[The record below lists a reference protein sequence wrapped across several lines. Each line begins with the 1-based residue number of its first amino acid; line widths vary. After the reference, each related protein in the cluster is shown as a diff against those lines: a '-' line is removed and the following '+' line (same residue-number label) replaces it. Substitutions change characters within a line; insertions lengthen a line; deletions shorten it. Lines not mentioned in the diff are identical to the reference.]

1 MVKKIVACLLTVAM
15 SVSMLTGCGGSDKSG
30 DKSGKAE
37 NGKKAISFNIGQEPT
52 TLDPGLNSGVDG
64 TMVLTHLYDGLLRE
78 KNHEMV
84 PATAEK
90 YDVSEDE
97 LVYTFHLRDDA
108 KWSDGKPV
116 TAQDFE
122 FAWKRAQDPKVASSY
137 SWIFDS
143 GNIKSYRAVDDK
155 TFEVT
160 LSSPSPVFLTL
171 LGNPTFMPLREDVI
185 DYLDGG
191 WAVNPDKV
199 VTNGAYYMDSYK
211 AGDKLVMKK
220 NKYFYD
226 NKNVKIDEITGLM
239 IVDQTTAL
247 TGYESGQIDAIF
259 AVPPAEIPRLL
270 NEEPNFKILEGNTS
284 NFYCFNISKKPF
296 DDVRVR
302 KAFSYAIDRTAMCE
316 DVLKGSH
323 VPAQSVVPGIVYD
336 NEGNVFN
343 EKCGDHGIP
352 KDLSKVDEAKKLLA
366 EAGYPDGKGFPEFEI
381 LYNTDETNKAV
392 CEALQQMW
400 SENLGVKCKLV
411 NMESAVFHQTR
422 VAHDFTVCRGGWTG
436 DYADPLTHLELYV
449 TGGPTN
455 YSGFADKQY
464 DKLIEEGKGLTGSER
479 YSKFYEAEKIL
490 AESYTYM
497 PISYEADV
505 TLVNNDKITDW
516 EWLSTGSPSFVYADV
531 VSGE

>member
-1 MVKKIVACLLTVAM
+1 
-15 SVSMLTGCGGSDKSG
+15 
-30 DKSGKAE
+30 
-37 NGKKAISFNIGQEPT
+37 
-52 TLDPGLNSGVDG
+52 
-64 TMVLTHLYDGLLRE
+64 
-78 KNHEMV
+78 
-84 PATAEK
+84 
-90 YDVSEDE
+90 
-97 LVYTFHLRDDA
+97 
-108 KWSDGKPV
+108 
-116 TAQDFE
+116 
-122 FAWKRAQDPKVASSY
+122 
-137 SWIFDS
+137 
-143 GNIKSYRAVDDK
+143 
-155 TFEVT
+155 
-160 LSSPSPVFLTL
+160 
-171 LGNPTFMPLREDVI
+171 
-185 DYLDGG
+185 
-191 WAVNPDKV
+191 
-199 VTNGAYYMDSYK
+199 MDSYK

-352 KDLSKVDEAKKLLA
+352 EKDLSKVDEAKKLLA

-411 NMESAVFHQTR
+411 NMESAVFHQ
-422 VAHDFTVCRGGWTG
+422 
-436 DYADPLTHLELYV
+436 
-449 TGGPTN
+449 
-455 YSGFADKQY
+455 
-464 DKLIEEGKGLTGSER
+464 
-479 YSKFYEAEKIL
+479 
-490 AESYTYM
+490 YTC
-497 PISYEADV
+497 
-505 TLVNNDKITDW
+505 
-516 EWLSTGSPSFVYADV
+516 ST
-531 VSGE
+531 